1 VGATKECA
9 KEEEGGRERE
19 RESEKAADSGREIA
33 SRTES
38 ERMVI
43 VRACTIATAERKE
56 VWSP

>member
-1 VGATKECA
+1 MCERG
-9 KEEEGGRERE
+9 GGRERE
-19 RESEKAADSGREIA
+19 SERERESKKAADRGREIA
-33 SRTES
+33 SRTER